1 MNTVVPDGTHV
12 PLRVVVAEDDPLAR
26 TMLTRILSKWG
37 YVVEDVENGQQA
49 WEALERNGARLVI
62 TDWAM
67 PFMTGVDLCRR
78 IRTGVLPAYVYT
90 ILLTSKDDK
99 EAILEG
105 FSSGAD
111 DYLTKP
117 FDRDELRARVRA
129 GERIVTLE
137 AELREARGRLEIMAS
152 TDELTGIA
160 NRRAALSRLQ
170 EALARCA
177 RGHEDLVLIA
187 LDVDHFKKLN
197 DTYGHAAGDAVL
209 REFVIRVKSQLRE
222 YDVLGRIG
230 GEEFLAV
237 LPGVSLEVGTGVAE
251 RVRQSVGNTPF
262 HVVPDAEIPVTVS
275 IGVSAASSESVPSVD
290 ALMQLADEALYQA
303 KKSGRNQVVVGGIIA
318 SDTRLAS

>member
-1 MNTVVPDGTHV
+1 MVTPDGSPE
-12 PLRVVVAEDDPLAR
+12 PLHVVVAEDDPLAR

-37 YVVEDVENGQQA
+37 YVVDDVENGQLA
-49 WEALERNGARLVI
+49 WEALERTGARLLI

-78 IRTGVLPAYVYT
+78 IRTDVLPAYVYT

-129 GERIVTLE
+129 GERIVKLE
-137 AELREARGRLEIMAS
+137 TELREARGRLEIMAS

-177 RGHEDLVLIA
+177 RVRENLVLLM

-209 REFVIRVKSQLRE
+209 REFVLRVKSQLRE

-237 LPGVSLEVGTGVAE
+237 LPGITLEVGISVAE
-251 RVRQSVGNTPF
+251 RVRQAVDSTPF
-262 HVVPDAEIPVTVS
+262 LVPGAEIAATVSLGLSAANPDAVPTV
-275 IGVSAASSESVPSVD
+275 D
-290 ALMQLADEALYQA
+290 TLMQIADEALYQA
-303 KKSGRNQVVVGGIIA
+303 KKNGRNQVVVGGSLA
-318 SDTRLAS
+318 VVTRLAS

>member
-1 MNTVVPDGTHV
+1 MVIPDGSPE
-12 PLRVVVAEDDPLAR
+12 PLHVVVAEDDPLAR

-37 YVVEDVENGQQA
+37 YQVDDVENGQLA
-49 WEALERNGARLVI
+49 WEALERTGARLLI

-78 IRTGVLPAYVYT
+78 IRTGILPAYVYT

-129 GERIVTLE
+129 GERIIKLE
-137 AELREARGRLEIMAS
+137 TELREARGRLEIMAS

-177 RGHEDLVLIA
+177 RVRENLVLIM
-187 LDVDHFKKLN
+187 LDIDHFKKLN
-197 DTYGHAAGDAVL
+197 DTCGHAAGDAVL
-209 REFVIRVKSQLRE
+209 REFVLRVKSQLRE

-237 LPGVSLEVGTGVAE
+237 LPGITLEVGTAVAE
-251 RVRQSVGNTPF
+251 RVRHAVASMPF
-262 HVVPDAEIPVTVS
+262 LVPGADIHVTVS
-275 IGVSAASSESVPSVD
+275 LGLSAANPDAVPTVD
-290 ALMQLADEALYQA
+290 SLMQLADEALYRA
-303 KKSGRNQVVVGGIIA
+303 KKNGRNQVVVGGSSA
-318 SDTRLAS
+318 AVTRLAS